1 MKISCRVVLY
11 VHSFTKI
18 IQLALHLM
26 LLNFELLAKA
36 EDGTRTEGRCRVM
49 KAMKA
54 ALPSKLLKFFSFN
67 SIGDI
72 SSESKTENKTE
83 KSQGK
88 SISQIEGDGGGI
100 IDLIRNCMMLVPAA
114 RWYPLDLMSLP
125 VFRVSPSSSVLVHD
139 REVSSVDGLKCVMV
153 L

>member
-1 MKISCRVVLY
+1 M
-11 VHSFTKI
+11 HSFMNL

-67 SIGDI
+67 SIGD

-125 VFRVSPSSSVLVHD
+125 VFRVSPSSSVLAHD
-139 REVSSVDGLKCVMV
+139 KEVSFCRRA
-153 L
+153 